1 MSKKQNNTKK
11 EITYNHVVEKKSG
24 SRGTYFY
31 GPDDQTKFGTGMGEL
46 IIRASGFTDLVNGK
60 HWKKGHRPFGI
71 RKDEFTNMSQLS
83 DMKVFKSDTRTESEF
98 TPELIKLNSEWFEK
112 VHNPNLHALQN
123 LRKNPTLKKI
133 RKTAEVLANEIAHFS
148 DKPDELKAHVAKV
161 NEATLQFVDKNMKDA
176 VLDAMCSAFMEDR
189 KSKLEIMKKN
199 K

>member
-1 MSKKQNNTKK
+1 MSKNKINTKK
-11 EITYNHVVEKKSG
+11 EITYNHVVEKESG
-24 SRGTYFY
+24 SRGTYFD

-83 DMKVFKSDTRTESEF
+83 DMKIYNADTRTEVEF
-98 TPELIKLNSEWFEK
+98 SPELIKLNTEWFEK
-112 VHNPNLHALQN
+112 VHNPNLHALLN
-123 LRKNPTLKKI
+123 LRKNPTLKKA

-148 DKPDELKAHVAKV
+148 DKPDELRAHVAKQ
-161 NEATLQFVDKNMKDA
+161 NEATLEFVNDTMKDA

-189 KSKLEIMKKN
+189 KSKLEIMKK